1 MSTEVQE
8 LSKKVAMLEKQI
20 EVLATLVSV
29 LAKRDNV
36 ALMVALKAT
45 AHKPDEANEQL
56 AILQSTENDIERI
69 VQGWLENVDE

>member
-1 MSTEVQE
+1 
-8 LSKKVAMLEKQI
+8 MLEKQI